1 MSVCDRSFYGI
12 YAFNFSEEG
21 REGPWG
27 ACSRCL
33 SLEAVFF
40 SYIKIQSEFDKC
52 VYELELVSVQQIGST
67 CISSRRDCSV
77 ALLSICTLQVG

>member
-1 MSVCDRSFYGI
+1 MSVYDRSFYGI

-21 REGPWG
+21 REGPRG

-52 VYELELVSVQQIGST
+52 VYELELVSVQQIGS
-67 CISSRRDCSV
+67 RRDCSV